1 MDQKPAR
8 KSRLSLADL
17 ERETEKFLTPATAKE
32 KAIIDAAVALIG
44 ERGVDGAT
52 TAEIARRAGVT
63 EKTMFRYFP
72 SKNDLVR
79 RVLFPIMLQRGLT
92 RQWET
97 REKQLKARAPS
108 LKDWFI
114 AAATEEMAMVVK
126 NPGIARTVTAEMI
139 QNDDFRG
146 AMAELWQRH
155 IWEPMLESLENL
167 RADGRLRSDVDV
179 EVLARAVHCMHV
191 GYFLTRCVFA
201 PGRKWDDAGEI
212 EKMAGILAHGA
223 SSKSGN
229 KPGKSSK
236 SRKSGSG

>member
-1 MDQKPAR
+1 MTP

-17 ERETEKFLTPATAKE
+17 ERETEKFLKPATAKE
-32 KAIIDAAVALIG
+32 KSIIDAAVALIG

-63 EKTMFRYFP
+63 EKTLFRYFP
-72 SKNDLVR
+72 SKDDLVR

-97 REKQLKARAPS
+97 REKQIKTRAPS

-114 AAATEEMAMVVK
+114 AASSEEMAMVVK
-126 NPGIARTVTAEMI
+126 NPGIARTVTAELI
-139 QNDDFRG
+139 QKDDIRD

-167 RADGRLRSDVDV
+167 RADGRLRKDVDI
-179 EVLARAVHCMHV
+179 EVLARAVHCLHV
-191 GYFLTRCVFA
+191 GYFLTRSVFA
-201 PGRKWDDAGEI
+201 PQRKWDDAAQI
-212 EKMAGILAHGA
+212 ELMADILERGA
-223 SSKSGN
+223 GA
-229 KPGKSSK
+229 GGR
-236 SRKSGSG
+236 RKSGQR